1 MQYMH
6 HYYQYADIHTS
17 MLSSKG
23 CQVEGKTMA
32 KKKKQQATPLEKQQ
46 PYDNALKSLLEG
58 QEAEILP
65 QFLPGATYHETC
77 DIEVIRPILRTDR
90 VYKVWYKGVLHILH
104 LEFQTSADE
113 DMATRLLEYHAYLRA
128 KYGIPVIS
136 IIIYPFRTKMAVSP
150 FEEISDGEVILRF
163 HFRVFPLWV
172 LEAAR
177 YMEDHVIAMYA
188 LLPAMAGANA
198 HVLEQ
203 AIAEMIQYYQ
213 DDEITLARDLRWM
226 GIMLR
231 RTDCVLEE
239 EKQMIQERLSMYDDL
254 MENDPEMKRLRA
266 KYAAEGEA
274 KGRAEGEAKGIAKGE
289 AKGLSKGK
297 TEALRTTILTLIKV
311 RFPALRKLTQQSIS
325 QITDADELQEVFEQL
340 VSASDEATIRE
351 ILATLE
357 PEA

>member
-1 MQYMH
+1 MR
-6 HYYQYADIHTS
+6 
-17 MLSSKG
+17 SSKG

-58 QEAEILP
+58 QEAQILS
-65 QFLPGATYHETC
+65 QFLPGAVYHETC
-77 DIEVIRPILRTDR
+77 DIEVIRPILRMDR
-90 VYKVWYKGVLHILH
+90 VYKAWYKGALHILQV
-104 LEFQTSADE
+104 EFQTSADE
-113 DMATRLLEYHAYLRA
+113 DLAKRLLEYHAYLYA

-136 IIIYPFRTKMAVSP
+136 IIVYPFHTTVAVSP
-150 FEEISDGEVILRF
+150 LEEISAGEVILRF

-177 YMEDHVIAMYA
+177 YMEDHIIAMYA
-188 LLPAMAGANA
+188 LLPAMKGANA

-203 AIAEMIQYYQ
+203 AIAEMIQYYKN
-213 DDEITLARDLRWM
+213 DEITLARDLRWM

-239 EKQMIQERLSMYDDL
+239 DKRMIQERLSMYDDL

-266 KYAAEGEA
+266 KYAAEG
-274 KGRAEGEAKGIAKGE
+274 RAEGEAKGKA
-289 AKGLSKGK
+289 AGLTEGK
-297 TEALRTTILTLIKV
+297 MKALRTTILTLIKV

-325 QITDADELQEVFEQL
+325 QITDADELQDVFEQL

>member
-1 MQYMH
+1 
-6 HYYQYADIHTS
+6 
-17 MLSSKG
+17 
-23 CQVEGKTMA
+23 MA
-32 KKKKQQATPLEKQQ
+32 KKKDQKRTPLEQQQ

-58 QEAEILP
+58 QEAQILP
-65 QFLPGATYHETC
+65 QFLPGAVYQETC

-104 LEFQTSADE
+104 LEFQTSADA
-113 DMATRLLEYHAYLRA
+113 DMAKRLLEYHAYLYA

-136 IIIYPFRTKMAVSP
+136 IIIYLFRTKVAVSP
-150 FEEISDGEVILRF
+150 LEEISDGEVILRF

-177 YMEDHVIAMYA
+177 YMEDHIIAMYA

-203 AIAEMIQYYQ
+203 AIAEMIEYYKN
-213 DDEITLARDLRWM
+213 DEITLARDLRWM

-239 EKQMIQERLSMYDDL
+239 EKRMIQERLSMYDDL

-266 KYAAEGEA
+266 KYAAEGLAE
-274 KGRAEGEAKGIAKGE
+274 GLAEGEAKGLAKGEAKGLAKGE
-289 AKGLSKGK
+289 AKGLSEGLAKGEAK
-297 TEALRTTILTLIKV
+297 GLSEGLAKGQAEGKMKALRTTILTFVKV
-311 RFPALRKLTQQSIS
+311 RFPALRKQTRQSIS

-340 VSASDEATIRE
+340 VSASDEVAVRE

>member
-1 MQYMH
+1 
-6 HYYQYADIHTS
+6 
-17 MLSSKG
+17 
-23 CQVEGKTMA
+23 MA
-32 KKKKQQATPLEKQQ
+32 KKKDQKRTPLEQQQ

-58 QEAEILP
+58 QEAQILP
-65 QFLPGATYHETC
+65 QFLPGAVYQETC
-77 DIEVIRPILRTDR
+77 DIEVIRPILRMDR
-90 VYKVWYKGVLHILH
+90 VYKAWYKGVLHILQ
-104 LEFQTSADE
+104 LEFQTNADE
-113 DMATRLLEYHAYLRA
+113 DMAKRLLEYHAYLYA

-136 IIIYPFRTKMAVSP
+136 IIIYPFHTTVAVSP
-150 FEEISDGEVILRF
+150 LEEISAGEVILRF

-177 YMEDHVIAMYA
+177 YMEDHIIAMYA

-203 AIAEMIQYYQ
+203 AIAEMIEYYKN
-213 DDEITLARDLRWM
+213 DEITLARDLRWM

-231 RTDCVLEE
+231 RTDCVLEK

-266 KYAAEGEA
+266 KYAAEGLAEGLA
-274 KGRAEGEAKGIAKGE
+274 KGEAKGLAKGE
-289 AKGLSKGK
+289 AKGLSEGLAKGEAK
-297 TEALRTTILTLIKV
+297 GLSEGLAKGQAEGKMKALRTTILTFVKV
-311 RFPALRKLTQQSIS
+311 RFPALRKQTRQSIS

-340 VSASDEATIRE
+340 VSASDEVAVRE